1 MAYNKKTTTTKK
13 TQTTTQPK
21 KGEKEFAQGIYIKR
35 MENEKVDLISVVI
48 RRPDESGYDKY
59 VFYPKKEQ
67 KDDRYIEYYGLV
79 DNYGKENE

>member
-13 TQTTTQPK
+13 ATVQPK

-48 RRPDESGYDKY
+48 RNEEGGYDKY

>member
-1 MAYNKKTTTTKK
+1 MAYNKKTQQKK
-13 TQTTTQPK
+13 T
-21 KGEKEFAQGIYIKR
+21 GDKEFAKGIYIKR

-48 RRPDESGYDKY
+48 KRPDESGYDKY

-79 DNYGKENE
+79 DNYKKED